1 MDKYSFEL
9 NTGPKFVRGGRVLTV
24 SGMVAE
30 TGTFNPSDGSEV
42 TFTKDSIVKMFSNID
57 TNLPLWMNHVGASCG
72 RKAFGFALTFTLTN
86 DDTRIEYTGR
96 VFEDVDEKE
105 IKATSNESLLMLDDN
120 GIVIDGKFTGIAFV
134 HNPAMENATVTV
146 SEEFSETGFQHNMT
160 TATDIDFANSTI
172 TIAGYDGSNTT
183 LEVNMENGMTEEVIE
198 TLPSGMTVDQE
209 KQVQSLLNAKFG
221 EDMDNKNAEL
231 SAKVDE
237 LTTENLAFSAVIEAQ
252 KEELAVQNEFIT
264 EVKGKEFA
272 GIVNKLKEFGV
283 ADPETIVDGLEV
295 DKQIGVLSKM
305 FEKMA
310 VKESEPKVKE
320 SEPEVKDFS
329 AMSDEEAAKAVGLG
343 SWYDTNIKGA
353 K

>member
-9 NTGPKFVRGGRVLTV
+9 NTNPKFVRGGKVLSV

-30 TGTFNPSDGSEV
+30 VGTFYPMDGSEV
-42 TFTKDSIVKMFSNID
+42 TFTKDSIAKMFSNID
-57 TNLPLWMNHVGASCG
+57 TNLPLWVAHTGASCG

-96 VFEDVDEKE
+96 VFEDVDEKD
-105 IKATSNESLLMLDDN
+105 IKATSNESLLTLDDN
-120 GIVIDGKFTGIAFV
+120 GVVIDGKFTGIAFV
-134 HNPAMENATVTV
+134 HNPAMENATTTV
-146 SEEFSETGFQHNMT
+146 V
-160 TATDIDFANSTI
+160 
-172 TIAGYDGSNTT
+172 
-183 LEVNMENGMTEEVIE
+183 EVNMENGMKEEVIE

-221 EDMDNKNAEL
+221 EDMDNKIAEM

-310 VKESEPKVKE
+310 VKESEPKAKE

-343 SWYDTNIKGA
+343 GWYDTNIKGA

>member
-9 NTGPKFVRGGRVLTV
+9 NTSPKFVRGGKVLAV

-30 TGTFNPSDGSEV
+30 VGRFFPSDGSEV
-42 TFTKDSIVKMFSNID
+42 TFTKDSIAKMFSNID
-57 TNLPLWMNHVGASCG
+57 TNLPLWMKHTGAACG
-72 RKAFGFALTFTLTN
+72 RKAFGFALTFTLT
-86 DDTRIEYTGR
+86 DDGTRINYEGR
-96 VFEDVDEKE
+96 VFEDVDEKD
-105 IKATSNESLLMLDDN
+105 IKATSNESLLTLDDN

-146 SEEFSETGFQHNMT
+146 SEEFTVTGFQHDMT

-172 TIAGYDGSNTT
+172 TIAGYDGINTT
-183 LEVNMENGMTEEVIE
+183 ANVNMENGMTEEVIE

-209 KQVQSLLNAKFG
+209 KQIQGLLNAKFG
-221 EDMDNKNAEL
+221 EDMDNKIAEL
-231 SAKVDE
+231 SAKVDD

-272 GIVNKLKEFGV
+272 GIVNKLKGFGV

-310 VKESEPKVKE
+310 VKDEAGEVKT
-320 SEPEVKDFS
+320 EPEVKDFS

-343 SWYDTNIKGA
+343 GWYDTNIKGA